1 MVRLYPNPLDPEL
14 ELFNLLDSDRSLSN
28 LDELTLEIGSKRS
41 IDFDTVPVL
50 MTGIVRSRSCAR
62 ASAAIE
68 RRPVDEDKPVE
79 LLVDDDLTG
88 ESDEDES
95 LVVRR

>member
-1 MVRLYPNPLDPEL
+1 MVRLYPNPLDPEV

-28 LDELTLEIGSKRS
+28 LLELMLESGSKRS
-41 IDFDTVPVL
+41 IDFETVPVL

-62 ASAAIE
+62 ARAAIE
-68 RRPVDEDKPVE
+68 RRPTVDKPVE